1 MSMYCYQQD
10 QFDRSLPT
18 FIQLLDLS
26 EAEREDYWKVMNMVE
41 QGEEVDLFVDDHTD
55 NARNNR
61 GSGSSTTTRL
71 NNKVLNTSS
80 ELRSLPCLLYFV
92 CQVS

>member
-1 MSMYCYQQD
+1 MQQD

-26 EAEREDYWKVMNMVE
+26 DSERDDYWKVMGMVE
-41 QGEEVDLFVDDHTD
+41 QGEEVDLFVDDHPD
-55 NARNNR
+55 NERNNL

-71 NNKVLNTSS
+71 NNKVLTVVSS
-80 ELRSLPCLLYFV
+80 ETFYICTQSMSSV
-92 CQVS
+92 NSI